1 MKKTVIPELSE
12 FDPTKYLD
20 DDEAAVHYI
29 RLAIE
34 DGDPWLLAAAL
45 GDVARARGMKQVA
58 SSMLRALIRWRRSLG
73 RAAMMS
79 SSFFAMIG
87 LLTLLG

>member
-45 GDVARARGMKQVA
+45 GDVARARGMTQVA
-58 SSMLRALIRWRRSLG
+58 MDAGLMGEALLKALRTVAHLRFDI
-73 RAAMMS
+73 
-79 SSFFAMIG
+79 I
-87 LLTLLG
+87 

>member
-1 MKKTVIPELSE
+1 MKKTVISELSE

-20 DDEAAVHYI
+20 DDEAAVHYV

-34 DGDPWLLAAAL
+34 DGDPWLVAAAL

-58 SSMLRALIRWRRSLG
+58 LDAGLTREELLKALRTDAHLRFDI
-73 RAAMMS
+73 
-79 SSFFAMIG
+79 I
-87 LLTLLG
+87 

>member
-1 MKKTVIPELSE
+1 MMKKTVIPELSE
-12 FDPTKYLD
+12 FDPAKYLD

-45 GDVARARGMKQVA
+45 GDVAWARGMKQVTLDA
-58 SSMLRALIRWRRSLG
+58 GLTREELLKALRTNAHLRFDI
-73 RAAMMS
+73 
-79 SSFFAMIG
+79 I
-87 LLTLLG
+87 

>member
-20 DDEAAVHYI
+20 DDKAAVHYI
-29 RLAIE
+29 RLVIE

-45 GDVARARGMKQVA
+45 GDVDRTHGMTQVA
-58 SSMLRALIRWRRSLG
+58 MDAGLMGEALLKALRTVAHLRFDI
-73 RAAMMS
+73 
-79 SSFFAMIG
+79 I
-87 LLTLLG
+87 

>member
-1 MKKTVIPELSE
+1 MKKTMIPELSE

-20 DDEAAVHYI
+20 DDEAAVHYV

-58 SSMLRALIRWRRSLG
+58 LDEFDSWVDQVQQDPNTPMAECHK
-73 RAAMMS
+73 
-79 SSFFAMIG
+79 
-87 LLTLLG
+87 

>member
-1 MKKTVIPELSE
+1 MMKKTVIPELSE
-12 FDPTKYLD
+12 FDPTKYLN

-58 SSMLRALIRWRRSLG
+58 LDAGLTREELLKALRTDAHLRFDI
-73 RAAMMS
+73 
-79 SSFFAMIG
+79 I
-87 LLTLLG
+87 

>member
-1 MKKTVIPELSE
+1 MKKTVISELSE

-34 DGDPWLLAAAL
+34 DGDPWLLAADL
-45 GDVARARGMKQVA
+45 SDVARARGMKQVA
-58 SSMLRALIRWRRSLG
+58 LDAGLTREVLLKALRTDAHLRFDI
-73 RAAMMS
+73 
-79 SSFFAMIG
+79 I
-87 LLTLLG
+87 